1 MYTIITVEC
10 LYDNVAGEYYWQ
22 VSTRQGGVTT
32 PSYTYLE
39 RRAAVSA
46 ARQVARNFEA
56 KYGKGMVALRL
67 PK

>member
-22 VSTRQGGVTT
+22 VSTRQANIVTPIIT
-32 PSYTYLE
+32 CQE
-39 RRAAVSA
+39 RRWAFKE
-46 ARQVARNFEA
+46 ARYVAKNFEA
-56 KYGKGMVALRL
+56 RYGKGTVALRL